1 MKVDIQEMDE
11 EEIIEEIQT
20 LCEKREFAK
29 LKNLL
34 SEMNPADIASVLDEV
49 SANQRLLMFRLLAKE
64 EAAETFVELDSD
76 NQESLI
82 HAFSDSELKEVLD
95 ELYLDDAVDVIEEMP
110 ATVVK
115 RILRNADSETRESIN
130 TLLKYPEDSAGSIM
144 TPEFVDLKKD
154 MSVEAAFK
162 RIRRTGIDKETIYTC
177 YVCDSSRKLIGVTTV
192 KELLLH
198 DYDDVISD
206 FMETNIIS
214 LNTLDDQEL
223 ATQLFDKY
231 NFLALPVVDMEGRL
245 VGIITVDDA
254 IDVIQ

>member
-162 RIRRTGIDKETIYTC
+162 RIRRTGIDKETI
-177 YVCDSSRKLIGVTTV
+177 
-192 KELLLH
+192 
-198 DYDDVISD
+198 
-206 FMETNIIS
+206 
-214 LNTLDDQEL
+214 
-223 ATQLFDKY
+223 
-231 NFLALPVVDMEGRL
+231 
-245 VGIITVDDA
+245 
-254 IDVIQ
+254 

>member
-1 MKVDIQEMDE
+1 
-11 EEIIEEIQT
+11 
-20 LCEKREFAK
+20 
-29 LKNLL
+29 
-34 SEMNPADIASVLDEV
+34 MNPADIASVLDEV

-144 TPEFVDLKKD
+144 TPEFVDLKKICRLRRLSSESD
-154 MSVEAAFK
+154 EQVS
-162 RIRRTGIDKETIYTC
+162 IRKQFIPAMF
-177 YVCDSSRKLIGVTTV
+177 VTV
-192 KELLLH
+192 RG
-198 DYDDVISD
+198 
-206 FMETNIIS
+206 N
-214 LNTLDDQEL
+214 
-223 ATQLFDKY
+223 
-231 NFLALPVVDMEGRL
+231 
-245 VGIITVDDA
+245 
-254 IDVIQ
+254 